1 MRIKFK
7 YDDIAIRLYLF
18 ALAIITLVPFGRGSI
33 SGLEPAIPFIFIS
46 FAVFAM
52 TRKTIDKKKLSV
64 LFMFFLW
71 ASWIVAGIAYSYLTY
86 DKLADHE
93 SSFLR
98 YVRLLEMYFPALLV
112 FAFINKLTEEQRKTV
127 YRFFIFLFFVVTIEA
142 AWGWFMQ
149 MDILVTKQRFSYPG
163 MGYIYRAGGV
173 ANDSSAYG
181 SLALILGV
189 ASLIGLRHT
198 SKSKILYILILLGLL
213 FNIYISL
220 TRTLVFALAV
230 YVFFDLIRTRSL
242 SVFKMLFFAAIGAG
256 VIIYGISNDYI
267 IALLDRIT
275 GSGQID
281 ITSGRLATWASVPD
295 ILGENPIFGVG
306 YRMATDKYGI
316 VPDNVF
322 ISSLLET
329 GVIGLA
335 LYVGMLVSLCYCVYK
350 NNSESL
356 PLLLAFIASGMFVDI
371 STFWISIPALIFF
384 VAVKEGANKRGN
396 SSRLTQ
402 SFHFFMFE
410 PIFSPVNA
418 LNQPI

>member
-1 MRIKFK
+1 MRLKFK
-7 YDDIAIRLYLF
+7 VDDIAIRLYLF
-18 ALAIITLVPFGRGSI
+18 ALLIITLVPFGRGSV
-33 SGLEPAIPFIFIS
+33 SGLEPAVPFIILSFILFS
-46 FAVFAM
+46 L
-52 TRKTIDKKKLSV
+52 TKKHIDKKKWIV
-64 LFMFFLW
+64 IFMFFLW
-71 ASWIVAGIAYSYLTY
+71 AVWIIAGIAFSYITY

-112 FAFINKLTEEQRKTV
+112 FVFINELSPKQKKIV

-149 MDILVTKQRFSYPG
+149 MDILVAKQRFSYPG

-198 SKSKILYILILLGLL
+198 SKSKILYLLIIVGLV

-220 TRTLVFALAV
+220 TRTLIFALAM

-242 SVFKMLFFAAIGAG
+242 SIFKILFFAAICTG
-256 VIIYGISNDYI
+256 VVFYGISNDYI
-267 IALLDRIT
+267 IALLDRVT
-275 GSGQID
+275 GSGQTD
-281 ITSGRLATWASVPD
+281 ITSGRLATWAAVPD

-322 ISSLLET
+322 ISSILET
-329 GVIGLA
+329 GVIGVA
-335 LYVGMLVSLCYCVYK
+335 LYMGMLISLCYCVYK

-384 VAVKEGANKRGN
+384 VAVN
-396 SSRLTQ
+396 SQRDDDGSR
-402 SFHFFMFE
+402 HRVRE
-410 PIFSPVNA
+410 
-418 LNQPI
+418 

>member
-149 MDILVTKQRFSYPG
+149 MDILVAKQRFSYPG

-220 TRTLVFALAV
+220 TRTLVFC
-230 YVFFDLIRTRSL
+230 
-242 SVFKMLFFAAIGAG
+242 AG
-256 VIIYGISNDYI
+256 
-267 IALLDRIT
+267 RIC
-275 GSGQID
+275 
-281 ITSGRLATWASVPD
+281 
-295 ILGENPIFGVG
+295 IL
-306 YRMATDKYGI
+306 
-316 VPDNVF
+316 
-322 ISSLLET
+322 
-329 GVIGLA
+329 
-335 LYVGMLVSLCYCVYK
+335 
-350 NNSESL
+350 
-356 PLLLAFIASGMFVDI
+356 
-371 STFWISIPALIFF
+371 
-384 VAVKEGANKRGN
+384 
-396 SSRLTQ
+396 
-402 SFHFFMFE
+402 
-410 PIFSPVNA
+410 
-418 LNQPI
+418 

>member
-33 SGLEPAIPFIFIS
+33 SGLEPAIPFILIS

-98 YVRLLEMYFPALLV
+98 YVRLLEMYLPALLV
-112 FAFINKLTEEQRKTV
+112 FAFINKLTEQQKKTV

-149 MDILVTKQRFSYPG
+149 MDILVAKQRFSYPG

-198 SKSKILYILILLGLL
+198 SKSKILYLLILLGLI

-281 ITSGRLATWASVPD
+281 ITSGRLATWSAVPD

-384 VAVKEGANKRGN
+384 VAVN
-396 SSRLTQ
+396 SQRDEDDGR
-402 SFHFFMFE
+402 HRAIE
-410 PIFSPVNA
+410 
-418 LNQPI
+418 

>member
-1 MRIKFK
+1 MRSKFK
-7 YDDIAIRLYLF
+7 YDDIAIRLYLL

-33 SGLEPAIPFIFIS
+33 SGLEPAVPFILIS

-149 MDILVTKQRFSYPG
+149 MDILVAKQRFSYPG

-198 SKSKILYILILLGLL
+198 SKSKILYILILLGLV

-256 VIIYGISNDYI
+256 VIIYGITNDYI

-281 ITSGRLATWASVPD
+281 ITSGRLATWSAVPD

-384 VAVKEGANKRGN
+384 VAVN
-396 SSRLTQ
+396 SQRDDDDGR
-402 SFHFFMFE
+402 HRAIE
-410 PIFSPVNA
+410 
-418 LNQPI
+418 

>member
-7 YDDIAIRLYLF
+7 FDDLAIRLYLF
-18 ALAIITLVPFGRGSI
+18 ALVIITLVPFGRGSI
-33 SGLEPAIPFIFIS
+33 SGLEPAVPFLILS
-46 FAVFAM
+46 FVIFAM
-52 TRKTIDKKKLSV
+52 SKKHIDRKKWLV

-71 ASWIVAGIAYSYLTY
+71 AMWIIAGIAFSYVTY

-98 YVRLLEMYFPALLV
+98 YVRLLEMYFPALIV
-112 FAFINKLTEEQRKTV
+112 FVFINDLTIDQKKTV
-127 YRFFIFLFFVVTIEA
+127 YRFFILLFFVVTIEA

-149 MDILVTKQRFSYPG
+149 LDNLVATQRFSYPG

-198 SKSKILYILILLGLL
+198 SKSKTLYLLIVLGLVL
-213 FNIYISL
+213 NVYISL

-230 YVFFDLIRTRSL
+230 YIFFDLIRLRSL
-242 SVFKMLFFAAIGAG
+242 SLFKFLFFAVVVSG
-256 VIIYGISNDYI
+256 VIIYGISNEYI
-267 IALLDRIT
+267 IALMDRIT
-275 GSGQID
+275 GAGQID
-281 ITSGRLATWASVPD
+281 ITSGRLATWAIVPD

-322 ISSLLET
+322 LSSLLET

-335 LYVGMLVSLCYCVYK
+335 LYIGLLMSICYCIYK
-350 NNSESL
+350 KNAESL
-356 PLLLAFIASGMFVDI
+356 PLLIAFIASGMFVDI
-371 STFWISIPALIFF
+371 STFWISIPVLLFF
-384 VAVKEGANKRGN
+384 VAVNSQRDDQTKRA
-396 SSRLTQ
+396 S
-402 SFHFFMFE
+402 
-410 PIFSPVNA
+410 IA
-418 LNQPI
+418 

>member
-33 SGLEPAIPFIFIS
+33 SGLEPAIPFILIS

-98 YVRLLEMYFPALLV
+98 YVRLLEMYLPALLV
-112 FAFINKLTEEQRKTV
+112 FAFINKLTEQQKKTV

-149 MDILVTKQRFSYPG
+149 MDILVAKQRFSYPG

-198 SKSKILYILILLGLL
+198 SKSKILYLLILLGLI

-267 IALLDRIT
+267 IALMDRIT

-281 ITSGRLATWASVPD
+281 ITSGRLATWSAVPD

-384 VAVKEGANKRGN
+384 VAVN
-396 SSRLTQ
+396 SQRDEDDGR
-402 SFHFFMFE
+402 HRAIE
-410 PIFSPVNA
+410 
-418 LNQPI
+418 

>member
-1 MRIKFK
+1 MRSKFK
-7 YDDIAIRLYLF
+7 YDDIAIRLYLL

-52 TRKTIDKKKLSV
+52 TRKIIDKKKLSV

-112 FAFINKLTEEQRKTV
+112 FAFINKLTEEQKKTV

-149 MDILVTKQRFSYPG
+149 MDILVAKQRFSYPG

-198 SKSKILYILILLGLL
+198 SKSKILYLLILLGLI

-267 IALLDRIT
+267 LALMDRIT

-281 ITSGRLATWASVPD
+281 ITSGRLATWVAVPD

-322 ISSLLET
+322 ISSILET
-329 GVIGLA
+329 GVVGLF
-335 LYVGMLVSLCYCVYK
+335 LYMGMLIALCYCVYK

-356 PLLLAFIASGMFVDI
+356 PLILAFIASGMFVDI

-384 VAVKEGANKRGN
+384 VAVN
-396 SSRLTQ
+396 SQRDDDEDR
-402 SFHFFMFE
+402 HRAIE
-410 PIFSPVNA
+410 
-418 LNQPI
+418 

>member
-149 MDILVTKQRFSYPG
+149 MDILVAKQRFSYPG

-384 VAVKEGANKRGN
+384 VAVN
-396 SSRLTQ
+396 SQRDEDDGR
-402 SFHFFMFE
+402 HRAIE
-410 PIFSPVNA
+410 
-418 LNQPI
+418 

>member
-1 MRIKFK
+1 MRSKFK
-7 YDDIAIRLYLF
+7 YDDIAIRLYLL

-33 SGLEPAIPFIFIS
+33 SGLEPAVPFILIS

-142 AWGWFMQ
+142 AWGWLMQ
-149 MDILVTKQRFSYPG
+149 MDILVAKQRFSYPG

-198 SKSKILYILILLGLL
+198 SKSKILYILILIGLV

-256 VIIYGISNDYI
+256 VIIYGITNDYI

-281 ITSGRLATWASVPD
+281 ITSGRLATWSAVPD

-384 VAVKEGANKRGN
+384 VAVN
-396 SSRLTQ
+396 SQRDDDDGR
-402 SFHFFMFE
+402 HRAIE
-410 PIFSPVNA
+410 
-418 LNQPI
+418 

>member
-1 MRIKFK
+1 MRSKFK
-7 YDDIAIRLYLF
+7 YDDIAIRLYLL

-33 SGLEPAIPFIFIS
+33 SGLEPAVPFILIS

-64 LFMFFLW
+64 LFMFFMW

-149 MDILVTKQRFSYPG
+149 MDILVAKQRFSYPG

-198 SKSKILYILILLGLL
+198 SKSKILYLLILLGLI

-384 VAVKEGANKRGN
+384 VAVN
-396 SSRLTQ
+396 SQRDDDDGR
-402 SFHFFMFE
+402 HRAIE
-410 PIFSPVNA
+410 
-418 LNQPI
+418 

>member
-1 MRIKFK
+1 MRSKFK
-7 YDDIAIRLYLF
+7 YDDIAIRLYLL

-52 TRKTIDKKKLSV
+52 TRKIIDKKKLSV

-112 FAFINKLTEEQRKTV
+112 FAFINKLTEEQKKTV

-149 MDILVTKQRFSYPG
+149 MDILVAKQRFSYPG

-198 SKSKILYILILLGLL
+198 SKSKILYVLILLGLV

-267 IALLDRIT
+267 IALMDRIT

-281 ITSGRLATWASVPD
+281 ITSGRLATWSAVPD

-335 LYVGMLVSLCYCVYK
+335 LYMGMLVSLCYCVYK
-350 NNSESL
+350 NNSGSL

-384 VAVKEGANKRGN
+384 VAVN
-396 SSRLTQ
+396 SQRDEDDGR
-402 SFHFFMFE
+402 HRAVE
-410 PIFSPVNA
+410 
-418 LNQPI
+418 

>member
-33 SGLEPAIPFIFIS
+33 SGLEPAIPFILIS

-112 FAFINKLTEEQRKTV
+112 FAFINKLSEEQRKTV

-149 MDILVTKQRFSYPG
+149 MDILVAKQRFSYPG

-198 SKSKILYILILLGLL
+198 SKSKILYILILLGLV

-384 VAVKEGANKRGN
+384 VAVN
-396 SSRLTQ
+396 SQRDDDDGR
-402 SFHFFMFE
+402 HRAIE
-410 PIFSPVNA
+410 
-418 LNQPI
+418 

>member
-1 MRIKFK
+1 MRSKFK
-7 YDDIAIRLYLF
+7 YDDIAIRLYLL

-52 TRKTIDKKKLSV
+52 TRKIIDKKKLSV

-112 FAFINKLTEEQRKTV
+112 FAFINKLTEEQKKTV

-149 MDILVTKQRFSYPG
+149 MDILVAKQRFSYPG

-198 SKSKILYILILLGLL
+198 SKSKILYVLILLGLV

-267 IALLDRIT
+267 IALMDRIT

-281 ITSGRLATWASVPD
+281 ITSGRLATWSAVPD

-335 LYVGMLVSLCYCVYK
+335 LYMGMLVSLCYCVYK

-371 STFWISIPALIFF
+371 STFWISIPALVFF
-384 VAVKEGANKRGN
+384 VAVN
-396 SSRLTQ
+396 SQRDEDDGR
-402 SFHFFMFE
+402 HRAVE
-410 PIFSPVNA
+410 
-418 LNQPI
+418 

>member
-1 MRIKFK
+1 MRSKFK
-7 YDDIAIRLYLF
+7 YDDIAIRLYLL

-52 TRKTIDKKKLSV
+52 TRKIIDKKKFSV

-112 FAFINKLTEEQRKTV
+112 FAFINKLTEEQKKTV

-149 MDILVTKQRFSYPG
+149 MDILVAKQRFSYPG

-198 SKSKILYILILLGLL
+198 SKSKILYVLILLGLV

-267 IALLDRIT
+267 IALMDRIT

-281 ITSGRLATWASVPD
+281 ITSGRLATWSAVPD

-335 LYVGMLVSLCYCVYK
+335 LYMGMLVSLCYCVYK

-384 VAVKEGANKRGN
+384 VAVN
-396 SSRLTQ
+396 SQRDEDDGR
-402 SFHFFMFE
+402 HRAVE
-410 PIFSPVNA
+410 
-418 LNQPI
+418 

>member
-1 MRIKFK
+1 MRSKFK
-7 YDDIAIRLYLF
+7 YDDIAIRLYLL

-52 TRKTIDKKKLSV
+52 TRKIIDKKKLSV

-112 FAFINKLTEEQRKTV
+112 FAFINKLTEEQKKTV

-149 MDILVTKQRFSYPG
+149 MDILVAKQRFSYPG

-198 SKSKILYILILLGLL
+198 SKSKILYVLILLGLV

-267 IALLDRIT
+267 IALMDRIT

-281 ITSGRLATWASVPD
+281 ITSGRLATWSAVPD

-335 LYVGMLVSLCYCVYK
+335 LYMGMLVSLCYCVYK

-384 VAVKEGANKRGN
+384 VAVN
-396 SSRLTQ
+396 SQRDEDDGR
-402 SFHFFMFE
+402 HRAVE
-410 PIFSPVNA
+410 
-418 LNQPI
+418 

>member
-1 MRIKFK
+1 MRSKFK
-7 YDDIAIRLYLF
+7 YDDIAIRLYLL

-52 TRKTIDKKKLSV
+52 TRKVIDKKKLSV

-112 FAFINKLTEEQRKTV
+112 FAFINKLTEEQKKTV

-149 MDILVTKQRFSYPG
+149 MDILVAKQRFSYPG

-198 SKSKILYILILLGLL
+198 SKSKILYVLILLGLV

-267 IALLDRIT
+267 IALMDRIT

-281 ITSGRLATWASVPD
+281 ITSGRLATWSAVPD

-329 GVIGLA
+329 GIIGLA
-335 LYVGMLVSLCYCVYK
+335 LYIGMLVSLCYCVYK

-384 VAVKEGANKRGN
+384 VAVN
-396 SSRLTQ
+396 SQRDEDDGR
-402 SFHFFMFE
+402 HRAVE
-410 PIFSPVNA
+410 
-418 LNQPI
+418 

>member
-1 MRIKFK
+1 MRSKFK
-7 YDDIAIRLYLF
+7 YDDIAIRLYLL

-52 TRKTIDKKKLSV
+52 TRKIIDKKKLSV

-112 FAFINKLTEEQRKTV
+112 FAFINKLTEEQKKTV

-149 MDILVTKQRFSYPG
+149 MDILVAKQRFSYPG

-198 SKSKILYILILLGLL
+198 SKSKILYVLILLGLV

-267 IALLDRIT
+267 IALMDRIT

-281 ITSGRLATWASVPD
+281 ITSGRLATWSAVPG

-335 LYVGMLVSLCYCVYK
+335 LYMGMLVSLCYCVYK

-384 VAVKEGANKRGN
+384 VAVN
-396 SSRLTQ
+396 SQRDEDDGR
-402 SFHFFMFE
+402 HRAVE
-410 PIFSPVNA
+410 
-418 LNQPI
+418 

>member
-1 MRIKFK
+1 MRSKFK
-7 YDDIAIRLYLF
+7 YDDIAIRLYLL

-52 TRKTIDKKKLSV
+52 TRKIIDKKKLSV

-112 FAFINKLTEEQRKTV
+112 FAFINKLTEEQKKTV

-149 MDILVTKQRFSYPG
+149 MDILVAKQRFSYPG

-198 SKSKILYILILLGLL
+198 SKSKILYVLILLGLV

-267 IALLDRIT
+267 IALMDRIT

-281 ITSGRLATWASVPD
+281 ITSGRLATWSAVPD

-329 GVIGLA
+329 GIIGLA
-335 LYVGMLVSLCYCVYK
+335 LYIGMLVSLCYCVYK

-371 STFWISIPALIFF
+371 YTFWISIPALIFF
-384 VAVKEGANKRGN
+384 VAVN
-396 SSRLTQ
+396 SQRDEDDGR
-402 SFHFFMFE
+402 HRAVE
-410 PIFSPVNA
+410 
-418 LNQPI
+418 

>member
-1 MRIKFK
+1 MSHHFF
-7 YDDIAIRLYLF
+7 DMSDI
-18 ALAIITLVPFGRGSI
+18 
-33 SGLEPAIPFIFIS
+33 
-46 FAVFAM
+46 
-52 TRKTIDKKKLSV
+52 
-64 LFMFFLW
+64 
-71 ASWIVAGIAYSYLTY
+71 
-86 DKLADHE
+86 
-93 SSFLR
+93 
-98 YVRLLEMYFPALLV
+98 LEMYFPALLV

-149 MDILVTKQRFSYPG
+149 MDILVAKQRFSYPG

-198 SKSKILYILILLGLL
+198 SKSKILYILILLGLV

-256 VIIYGISNDYI
+256 VIIYGITNDYI

-281 ITSGRLATWASVPD
+281 ITSGRLATWSAVPD

-384 VAVKEGANKRGN
+384 VAVN
-396 SSRLTQ
+396 SQRDEDDGR
-402 SFHFFMFE
+402 HRAIE
-410 PIFSPVNA
+410 
-418 LNQPI
+418 

>member
-1 MRIKFK
+1 MRLKFK
-7 YDDIAIRLYLF
+7 VDDIAIRLYLF
-18 ALAIITLVPFGRGSI
+18 ALLIITLVPFGRGSV
-33 SGLEPAIPFIFIS
+33 SGLEPAVPFIILSFILFS
-46 FAVFAM
+46 L
-52 TRKTIDKKKLSV
+52 TKKHIDKKKWIV
-64 LFMFFLW
+64 IFMFFLW
-71 ASWIVAGIAYSYLTY
+71 AVWIIAGIAFSYITY

-112 FAFINKLTEEQRKTV
+112 FVFINELSPKQKKIV

-149 MDILVTKQRFSYPG
+149 MDILVAKQRFSYPG

-198 SKSKILYILILLGLL
+198 SKSKILYLLIIVGLV

-220 TRTLVFALAV
+220 TRTLIFALAM

-242 SVFKMLFFAAIGAG
+242 SIFKILFFAAICTG
-256 VIIYGISNDYI
+256 VVFYGISNDYI
-267 IALLDRIT
+267 IALLDRVT
-275 GSGQID
+275 GSGQTD
-281 ITSGRLATWASVPD
+281 ITSGRLATWAAVPD

-322 ISSLLET
+322 ISSILET
-329 GVIGLA
+329 GVIGVA
-335 LYVGMLVSLCYCVYK
+335 LYMGMLVSLCYCVYK

-384 VAVKEGANKRGN
+384 VAVNSQRDDDGSRHRVKE
-396 SSRLTQ
+396 
-402 SFHFFMFE
+402 
-410 PIFSPVNA
+410 
-418 LNQPI
+418 

>member
-1 MRIKFK
+1 MRLKFK
-7 YDDIAIRLYLF
+7 VDDIAIRLYLF
-18 ALAIITLVPFGRGSI
+18 ALLIITLVPFGRGSV
-33 SGLEPAIPFIFIS
+33 SGLEPAVPFIILSFILFS
-46 FAVFAM
+46 L
-52 TRKTIDKKKLSV
+52 TKKHIDKKKWIV
-64 LFMFFLW
+64 IFMFFLW
-71 ASWIVAGIAYSYLTY
+71 AVWIIAGIAFSYITY

-112 FAFINKLTEEQRKTV
+112 FVFINELSPKQKKIV

-149 MDILVTKQRFSYPG
+149 MDILVAKQRFSYPG

-198 SKSKILYILILLGLL
+198 SKSKILYLLIIVGLV

-220 TRTLVFALAV
+220 TRTLIFALAM

-242 SVFKMLFFAAIGAG
+242 SIFKILFFAAICTG
-256 VIIYGISNDYI
+256 VVFYGISNDYI
-267 IALLDRIT
+267 IALLDRVT
-275 GSGQID
+275 GSGQTD
-281 ITSGRLATWASVPD
+281 ITSGRLATWAAVPD

-322 ISSLLET
+322 ISSILET
-329 GVIGLA
+329 GVIGVA
-335 LYVGMLVSLCYCVYK
+335 LYMGMLVSLCYCVYK

-384 VAVKEGANKRGN
+384 VAVN
-396 SSRLTQ
+396 SQRDDDGSR
-402 SFHFFMFE
+402 HRVRE
-410 PIFSPVNA
+410 
-418 LNQPI
+418 

>member
-1 MRIKFK
+1 MRSKFK
-7 YDDIAIRLYLF
+7 YDDIAIRLYLL

-52 TRKTIDKKKLSV
+52 TRKIIDKKKLSV

-112 FAFINKLTEEQRKTV
+112 FAFINKLTEEQKKTV

-149 MDILVTKQRFSYPG
+149 MDILVAKQRFSYPG

-198 SKSKILYILILLGLL
+198 SKSKILYVLILLGLV

-267 IALLDRIT
+267 IALMDRIT

-281 ITSGRLATWASVPD
+281 ITSGRLATWSAVPD

-329 GVIGLA
+329 GIIGLA
-335 LYVGMLVSLCYCVYK
+335 LYIGMLVSLCYCVYK

-384 VAVKEGANKRGN
+384 VAVN
-396 SSRLTQ
+396 SQRDEDDGR
-402 SFHFFMFE
+402 HRAVE
-410 PIFSPVNA
+410 
-418 LNQPI
+418 

>member
-1 MRIKFK
+1 MRSKFK
-7 YDDIAIRLYLF
+7 YDDIAIRLYLL

-33 SGLEPAIPFIFIS
+33 SGLEPAVPFILIS
-46 FAVFAM
+46 FAVFSM

-149 MDILVTKQRFSYPG
+149 MDILVAKQRFSYPG

-198 SKSKILYILILLGLL
+198 SKSKILYILILLGLV

-256 VIIYGISNDYI
+256 VIIYGITNDYI

-281 ITSGRLATWASVPD
+281 ITSGRLATWSAVPD

-384 VAVKEGANKRGN
+384 VAVN
-396 SSRLTQ
+396 SQRDEDDGR
-402 SFHFFMFE
+402 HRAIE
-410 PIFSPVNA
+410 
-418 LNQPI
+418 

>member
-1 MRIKFK
+1 MRSKFK
-7 YDDIAIRLYLF
+7 YDDIAIRLYLL

-33 SGLEPAIPFIFIS
+33 SGLEPAVPFILIS

-149 MDILVTKQRFSYPG
+149 MDILVAKQRFSYPG

-198 SKSKILYILILLGLL
+198 SKSKILYILILLGLV

-256 VIIYGISNDYI
+256 VIIYGITNDYI

-281 ITSGRLATWASVPD
+281 ITSGRLATWAAVPD

-322 ISSLLET
+322 ISSILET
-329 GVIGLA
+329 GVVGLF
-335 LYVGMLVSLCYCVYK
+335 LYMGMLIALCYCVYK

-356 PLLLAFIASGMFVDI
+356 PLILAFIASGMFVDI

-384 VAVKEGANKRGN
+384 VAVN
-396 SSRLTQ
+396 SQRDDDEDR
-402 SFHFFMFE
+402 HRAIE
-410 PIFSPVNA
+410 
-418 LNQPI
+418 

>member
-1 MRIKFK
+1 MRSKFK

-33 SGLEPAIPFIFIS
+33 SGLEPAIPFIIIS

-86 DKLADHE
+86 DKLAVHE

-112 FAFINKLTEEQRKTV
+112 FAFINKLTEEQKKTV

-142 AWGWFMQ
+142 AWGWLMQ
-149 MDILVTKQRFSYPG
+149 MDILVAKQRFSYPG

-198 SKSKILYILILLGLL
+198 SKSKILYILILLGLV

-220 TRTLVFALAV
+220 TRTLVFALVV
-230 YVFFDLIRTRSL
+230 YVLFDLIRTRSL

-384 VAVKEGANKRGN
+384 VAVN
-396 SSRLTQ
+396 SQRDDDDGR
-402 SFHFFMFE
+402 HRAIE
-410 PIFSPVNA
+410 
-418 LNQPI
+418 

>member
-1 MRIKFK
+1 MRSKFK
-7 YDDIAIRLYLF
+7 YDDIAIRLYLL

-33 SGLEPAIPFIFIS
+33 SGLEPAVPFILIS

-149 MDILVTKQRFSYPG
+149 MDILVAKQRFSYPG

-198 SKSKILYILILLGLL
+198 SKSKILYILILLGLV

-230 YVFFDLIRTRSL
+230 YVVFDLIRTRSL
-242 SVFKMLFFAAIGAG
+242 SVFKLLFFAAIGSG
-256 VIIYGISNDYI
+256 VIIYGITNDYI

-281 ITSGRLATWASVPD
+281 ITSGRLATWSAVPD

-384 VAVKEGANKRGN
+384 VAVN
-396 SSRLTQ
+396 SQRDDDDGR
-402 SFHFFMFE
+402 HRAIE
-410 PIFSPVNA
+410 
-418 LNQPI
+418 

>member
-1 MRIKFK
+1 MRSKLK
-7 YDDIAIRLYLF
+7 YDDIAIRLYLL

-149 MDILVTKQRFSYPG
+149 MDILVAKQRFSYPG

-198 SKSKILYILILLGLL
+198 SKSKILYILILLGLV

-256 VIIYGISNDYI
+256 VIIYGITNDYI

-281 ITSGRLATWASVPD
+281 ITSGRLATWSAVPD

-335 LYVGMLVSLCYCVYK
+335 LYVGMLASLCYCVYK

-371 STFWISIPALIFF
+371 STFWISIPALILF
-384 VAVKEGANKRGN
+384 VAVN
-396 SSRLTQ
+396 SQRDDDDGR
-402 SFHFFMFE
+402 HRAIE
-410 PIFSPVNA
+410 
-418 LNQPI
+418 